1 MSVKPPIILKLPTPA
16 MAGQIGEWRRL
27 SFQGAWV
34 GHMKMGIDR
43 PILRRIVAL
52 QIQTSARAATHKS
65 WLVSIFILAEEQAMS
80 RRLADQW
87 GVRFSF
93 SDPFDQVSRCIRDE

>member
-1 MSVKPPIILKLPTPA
+1 MSVKPPIIETA
-16 MAGQIGEWRRL
+16 NTGDDRAIGEWRRL

-43 PILRRIVAL
+43 PILRRLVAL

-65 WLVSIFILAEEQAMS
+65 WLVSIFIWQKNK
-80 RRLADQW
+80 
-87 GVRFSF
+87 V
-93 SDPFDQVSRCIRDE
+93 